1 MTFFYRFAWRSVR
14 TIAQVIF
21 RRKVRGLENIPEE
34 GPFILAG
41 NHISL
46 SDPPMLS
53 TSLKRPVHFMAKKE
67 LFDIAVLGLV
77 IRNLNAHPI
86 HRGFDRRAL
95 ELAVEILKKGEG
107 LLIFPEGTR
116 SKTENFL
123 PAKPGIG
130 MVAAKTGA
138 PIVPVFISGSN
149 RLGGCFTGREKL
161 WVIFGK
167 PMTASEL
174 QKFPDTK
181 EGYRLL
187 AEAVMERIGE
197 LKKEFQKHGR
207 NA

>member
-14 TIAQVIF
+14 TIAQIIF

-46 SDPPMLS
+46 SDPPMLA
-53 TSLKRPVHFMAKKE
+53 TSLRRPVHFMAKKE

-95 ELAVEILKKGEG
+95 ELAVEILNNGEG

-116 SKTENFL
+116 SKTKNFL

-130 MVAAKTGA
+130 MVARKTGA
-138 PIVPVFISGSN
+138 PIVPAYISGSN
-149 RLGGCFTGREKL
+149 RLWSCFTGRAKL
-161 WVIFGK
+161 RVIFGK
-167 PMTASEL
+167 PMAASEL
-174 QKFPDTK
+174 EKFPETK